1 MKRLTLIIFI
11 FIVIKATAQDTSP
24 IAKAFSAG
32 LETQWYSASNSIYS
46 IGLGF
51 SGKAEIPA
59 SNRIYITITAGYT
72 TFFYKSNLYQ
82 SSLTHAPAG
91 FVPLKAGVKYYFNP
105 GIYIEGELGTVIE
118 TNYLKHDPFAF
129 SAGPGLLIPINEK
142 HSFDLGFR
150 YENWSDHS
158 LRQTAIRFAYRFG
171 GG

>member
-1 MKRLTLIIFI
+1 MKRIILVIFI
-11 FIVIKATAQDTSP
+11 FIAINATAQDTSP

-32 LETQWYSASNSIYS
+32 AELGIPSNSIYN

-59 SNRIYITITAGYT
+59 SNRICITITAGYS

-82 SSLTHAPAG
+82 SSLSPSPAG
-91 FVPLKAGVKYYFNP
+91 FVPLKAGIKYYFNP
-105 GIYIEGELGTVIE
+105 GVYIEGELGTVME
-118 TNYLKHDPFAF
+118 TNYLRHDPFAF
-129 SAGPGLLIPINEK
+129 SIGTGFLIPINEK
-142 HSFDLGFR
+142 HSFDLGIR